1 MLSFNTGAMVITMA
15 LCVFTTVMLLG
26 GVNPALALPSF
37 ILTGVVVVSWLF
49 RRFSSTRVRDGDFWA
64 SYAVIVF
71 CAYST
76 IRYLWSVPEYSA
88 REDLFSV
95 FLSGLF
101 FLISAHG
108 LGFRQARTIF
118 IFGLMG
124 MALFESGY
132 AAWQAFSKADSVLFW
147 ERPEGYNGR
156 GSGTFICPNHL
167 AGFLE
172 MALGLVVARVV
183 FLRKESNSLEKTTT
197 LKVVTIYVAL
207 MIAGGLVVTLSRA
220 GWASTVVGM
229 VALLFLGGIKL
240 RTNVA
245 KLAMLVGILAC
256 AGGLLWSLA
265 PIRNY
270 LLKSVVVTGEPQ
282 ILRLGDPTIGGRT
295 MMWSGT
301 LKIIRDEPL
310 FGTGMGSWRW
320 AYQKYKD
327 YRILSFPEY
336 THNDYLNL
344 ISDYGLVG
352 GALMLMVFVCFFRHA
367 FRVMRTS
374 RNSEEQAFGAGAI
387 VAVVCI
393 LFHSWFDF
401 GLHILGNSM
410 LLALIM
416 GLTAAISV
424 GNSERSSRPKE
435 WLSRSGIVVAVLGM
449 AAVAFYFYVPTLRAY
464 HLTEKGHGAKAD
476 LKHDE
481 SIPLLRKAIAID
493 PKYPKPLVKLG
504 DISRELAIWRVG
516 PTKLKERRELAQQA
530 VISYERAL
538 ALNPFHTEVWV
549 SKAQAHAL
557 SGDDAAALGSF
568 AKAIEVAP
576 VNPYAH
582 FALGR
587 FYSDRGEDEK
597 ALDAFNKANLYFL
610 YNEPMFHL
618 NIFEEQEKIK
628 ARQGK

>member
-1 MLSFNTGAMVITMA
+1 
-15 LCVFTTVMLLG
+15 
-26 GVNPALALPSF
+26 
-37 ILTGVVVVSWLF
+37 
-49 RRFSSTRVRDGDFWA
+49 
-64 SYAVIVF
+64 
-71 CAYST
+71 
-76 IRYLWSVPEYSA
+76 
-88 REDLFSV
+88 
-95 FLSGLF
+95 
-101 FLISAHG
+101 
-108 LGFRQARTIF
+108 
-118 IFGLMG
+118 MG
-124 MALFESGY
+124 IALFESGY

-183 FLRKESNSLEKTTT
+183 FLRNESSSLEKATI
-197 LKVVTIYVAL
+197 LKVLTIYVAL

-220 GWASTVVGM
+220 GWASAVVGM
-229 VALLFLGGIKL
+229 VVLLFLGGIKL
-240 RTNVA
+240 RTNLA
-245 KLAMLVGILAC
+245 KLAMVIAIITC
-256 AGGLLWSLA
+256 AGGFLWSLA

-270 LLKSVVVTGEPQ
+270 LLKSVVVSGETQ
-282 ILRLGDPTIGGRT
+282 IIRLGDPTIGGRT

-301 LKIIRDEPL
+301 LKLIRDEPL

-344 ISDYGLVG
+344 VSDYGFVG
-352 GALMLMVFVCFFRHA
+352 GALMVMVFVCFFRHA
-367 FRVMRTS
+367 LRVMKTARS
-374 RNSEEQAFGAGAI
+374 SEEQAFGAGAV

-416 GLTAAISV
+416 GLTAAIPVRDSD
-424 GNSERSSRPKE
+424 RSSQPLER
-435 WLSRSGIVVAVLGM
+435 LRSAGVVVAVLGM
-449 AAVAFYFYVPTLRAY
+449 TAVAFYFYVPTVRAY

-481 SIPLLRKAIAID
+481 SVPLLREANAID

-504 DISRELAIWRVG
+504 DISRELATWRVG
-516 PTKLKERRELAQQA
+516 PAKLKERRELAQQA
-530 VISYERAL
+530 VASYDRAL
-538 ALNPFHTEVWV
+538 ALNPFHAEVWV

-576 VNPYAH
+576 VNAYAH

-610 YNEPMFHL
+610 YNEPMFHH
-618 NIFEEQEKIK
+618 NIYEEQEKIK

>member
-1 MLSFNTGAMVITMA
+1 MFRFNAGAMVIAMA
-15 LCVFTTVMLLG
+15 LCVFTPVILLG
-26 GVNPALALPSF
+26 GVNPTLALPSF
-37 ILTGVVVVSWLF
+37 ILIGGLVVWWLL
-49 RRFSSTRVRDGDFWA
+49 RRFSSSRVRDGDDWA
-64 SYAVIVF
+64 SGSVILF

-88 REDLFSV
+88 REDFLSV
-95 FLSGLF
+95 LLSGLV

-118 IFGLMG
+118 MFGLMG
-124 MALFESGY
+124 MALFESAY
-132 AAWQAFSKADSVLFW
+132 AAWQAFSKVDSVLFW
-147 ERPEGYNGR
+147 DRPEGYNGR

-172 MALGLVVARVV
+172 MALGLVVARVI
-183 FLRKESNSLEKTTT
+183 FLRKESNSLEKTTI
-197 LKVVTIYVAL
+197 LKVLTIYVAL

-229 VALLFLGGIKL
+229 VALLFFGGIKL

-245 KLAMLVGILAC
+245 KLAMIVGILTC
-256 AGGLLWSLA
+256 AVGLFWGLT
-265 PIRNY
+265 PIRNH

-282 ILRLGDPTIGGRT
+282 IIRLGDPTLGGRT

-301 LKIIRDEPL
+301 FNIIRDEPL

-367 FRVMRTS
+367 FRVMRTTRS
-374 RNSEEQAFGAGAI
+374 SEEQAFGVGAI
-387 VAVVCI
+387 VSVVCI

-410 LLALIM
+410 LLALII
-416 GLTAAISV
+416 GLTAAIPVV
-424 GNSERSSRPKE
+424 GSERSSRPLE
-435 WLSRSGIVVAVLGM
+435 WLSRSATVVAVLGM
-449 AAVAFYFYVPTLRAY
+449 AAIAFYLYVPTVRAY
-464 HLTEKGHGAKAD
+464 HLAEKGHGAKAD
-476 LKHDE
+476 LRHDD
-481 SIPLLRKAIAID
+481 SVPLLREAIAID
-493 PKYPKPLVKLG
+493 PKYPKPFIKLG
-504 DISRELAIWRVG
+504 DISRELATWRVG

-530 VISYERAL
+530 VVSYERAL
-538 ALNPFHTEVWV
+538 ALNPFNAEVWV

-557 SGDDAAALGSF
+557 SGDDTAALRSF
-568 AKAIEVAP
+568 AKAVEVAP

-587 FYSDRGEDEK
+587 FHSDRGEEEK
-597 ALDAFNKANLYFL
+597 ALDAFNKANRYFL

-618 NIFEEQEKIK
+618 NIYEEQEKIK
-628 ARQGK
+628 TLQSK

>member
-1 MLSFNTGAMVITMA
+1 MLSFNAGAMVITMA
-15 LCVFTTVMLLG
+15 LCVFTSVILLG
-26 GVNPALALPSF
+26 GVNPVLALPSF
-37 ILTGVVVVSWLF
+37 ILAGGLVVCWLF
-49 RRFSSTRVRDGDFWA
+49 RRFSSSRARDGDFWT
-64 SYAVIVF
+64 SGAVIAF
-71 CAYST
+71 CVYSV

-88 REDLFSV
+88 REDLLAI
-95 FLSGLF
+95 FLSGLV

-183 FLRKESNSLEKTTT
+183 FLRKESSSLEKATI
-197 LKVVTIYVAL
+197 LKVLTIYVAL

-220 GWASTVVGM
+220 GWASAVVGM

-240 RTNVA
+240 RTNLA
-245 KLAMLVGILAC
+245 KLAMVIAIIAC
-256 AGGLLWSLA
+256 AGGFLWSLA

-270 LLKSVVVTGEPQ
+270 LLKSVVVSGETQ
-282 ILRLGDPTIGGRT
+282 IIRLGDPTIGGRT

-301 LKIIRDEPL
+301 LKLIREKPL

-344 ISDYGLVG
+344 VSDYGFVG
-352 GALMLMVFVCFFRHA
+352 GALMVMVFVCFFRHA
-367 FRVMRTS
+367 LRVIRTARS
-374 RNSEEQAFGAGAI
+374 SEEQAFSVGAI
-387 VAVVCI
+387 VAVACI

-410 LLALIM
+410 LLAFIM
-416 GLTAAISV
+416 GLTAAIPV
-424 GNSERSSRPKE
+424 GDSDRTSQPFERLR
-435 WLSRSGIVVAVLGM
+435 RAGVVVAVLGM
-449 AAVAFYFYVPTLRAY
+449 TVGAFYFYVPTVRAY

-481 SIPLLRKAIAID
+481 SIPLLRKANAID

-504 DISRELAIWRVG
+504 DISRELATWRVG
-516 PTKLKERRELAQQA
+516 PAKLKERRELAQQA
-530 VISYERAL
+530 VASYDRAL
-538 ALNPFHTEVWV
+538 ALNPFHAEVWV

-576 VNPYAH
+576 VNAYAH
-582 FALGR
+582 FVLGR

-610 YNEPMFHL
+610 YNEPMFHH
-618 NIFEEQEKIK
+618 NIYEEQEKIK